1 MAVEWDQIYIVYL
14 FTQFINH
21 VSVEWFYG
29 YEINWLNRTPLQIW
43 TKSNFKF
50 SGFKHSEFS
59 SSKSLSIIAG
69 QKKITQSTTANVNC
83 AR

>member
-14 FTQFINH
+14 FTRFINH

-29 YEINWLNRTPLQIW
+29 YEINWLKRKFGPNQI
-43 TKSNFKF
+43 
-50 SGFKHSEFS
+50 S
-59 SSKSLSIIAG
+59 SFLALNIQNSRPANLLSIIAG
-69 QKKITQSTTANVNC
+69 QKKITQSTTMNVNC